1 MPEKFDVDAAKKR
14 LSNQIKHGLEKLP
27 FKLLIESSLIAA
39 SFVGSYYKNNDGL
52 AERQI
57 VVMETFSD
65 ELNKR
70 LQRLERLLLQ
80 NA

>member
-1 MPEKFDVDAAKKR
+1 MPEKFDPNAAGKQ
-14 LSNQIKHGLEKLP
+14 LSNQISHGLDTLSSEQLV
-27 FKLLIESSLIAA
+27 ESSLIAA

-70 LQRLERLLLQ
+70 FQESKRLRLQ